1 MNSTQIKPIELKMLR
16 NLVGDG
22 EKTLPFMK
30 HFHQLQPRHI
40 PLASKAT
47 NCLYFRMKDFADASP
62 TKQFFIRMI
71 TRDIRLEDCILDL
84 IDNSLDGATRQI
96 HEMSSPPKDNT
107 RFAGF
112 EIALLLNGK
121 FEISD
126 NCGGI
131 GVELAKKVAFHFG
144 RPADVP
150 LEKDY
155 MIGLYGIGMKRAI
168 FKLGKIIKIESAT
181 KKDAFKMS
189 IDVDAWEKNAEW
201 SFAMDV
207 VKPWT
212 PLGTSLQIPTLRPEI
227 TAQFKDPAFVSE
239 LRRIIARDYSFF
251 LQKQLSIKV
260 NGKPVSPLPYTLRE
274 SDDIA
279 PFREAYIDDGV
290 TVQISA
296 GLAGIPPDDVTAEA
310 EVSKTE
316 FYGWFVLCNDR
327 VVLAADKT
335 NRTVWNNDDFSGWHP
350 QYNGFMGLV
359 SFSSKNASKLPW
371 TTTKRDLD
379 IQSDVYRRAIA
390 KMKQVTAK
398 FIAYTSRRKADLE
411 AAKAKENASAKV
423 AVYEIRKNSELKLPV
438 FSVSPTRQTTSI
450 CYTVPKVEAKEVATA
465 LGNPSM
471 TNTRVGMETFR
482 YFRKHELGK

>member
-1 MNSTQIKPIELKMLR
+1 
-16 NLVGDG
+16 
-22 EKTLPFMK
+22 
-30 HFHQLQPRHI
+30 
-40 PLASKAT
+40 
-47 NCLYFRMKDFADASP
+47 MKDFADASP

-84 IDNSLDGATRQI
+84 IDNSLDGATRLI
-96 HEMSSPPKDNT
+96 HEKSTSPKDSA

-112 EIALLLNGK
+112 EISLSLNGK

-131 GVELAKKVAFHFG
+131 GVELAKNVAFHFG

-150 LEKDY
+150 LEKDF

-168 FKLGKIIKIESAT
+168 FKLGKVIKIESTT

-189 IDVDAWEKNAEW
+189 IDVDAWEKKEEW
-201 SFAMDV
+201 NFAMDV
-207 VKPWT
+207 GKPWT
-212 PLGTSLQIPTLRPEI
+212 PFGTSIQIPTLRPEVL
-227 TAQFKDPAFVSE
+227 AQFKDPAFVSE

-260 NGKPVSPLPYTLRE
+260 NGKSVNPLPFTLRE
-274 SDDIA
+274 SDEIA
-279 PFREAYIDDGV
+279 PFRESYSDDGV
-290 TVQISA
+290 AVQISA

-316 FYGWFVLCNDR
+316 FFGWFVLCNDR
-327 VVLAADKT
+327 VVLAADKSS
-335 NRTVWNNDDFSGWHP
+335 RTVWGNEDFSGWHP

-379 IQSDVYRRAIA
+379 IQSGVYRRAIA

-398 FIAYTSRRKADLE
+398 YIAYTSRRKADLE
-411 AAKAKENASAKV
+411 AAKAKENASAQV
-423 AVYEIRKNSELKLPV
+423 AVHAVTKNSELKLPV
-438 FSVSPTRQTTSI
+438 YSVAPTRQTTQI
-450 CYTVPKVEAKEVATA
+450 CYTVPKSEIKEVATA

-471 TNTRVGMETFR
+471 TNTKVGTETFR